1 MSSEIGLFSETLISP
16 KAQEAL
22 PEGCFFRA
30 LQRSDFKR
38 GHLDVL
44 RGLAHV
50 GEIEEE
56 QWTERYDFMNKC
68 NGTYFVVV
76 IVDRNQPAEKMIIG
90 TGTLIIEKKL

>member
-1 MSSEIGLFSETLISP
+1 MSSDIGLFSGTLISS

-22 PEGCFFRA
+22 PEGYFFRA
-30 LQRSDFKR
+30 LQRSDFKH

-76 IVDRNQPAEKMIIG
+76 IIDKNQPTEKMIIG
-90 TGTLIIEKKL
+90 TGTLVIEKKL